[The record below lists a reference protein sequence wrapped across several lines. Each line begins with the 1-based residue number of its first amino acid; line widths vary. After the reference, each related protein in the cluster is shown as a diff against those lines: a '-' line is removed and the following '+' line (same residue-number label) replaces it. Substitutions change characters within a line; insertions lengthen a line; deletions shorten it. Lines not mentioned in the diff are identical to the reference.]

1 LLTFWG
7 DAKKLEDK
15 TLFSARPSLSSDRSI
30 GICLLYEATK
40 RIDLTDQREVIQKVR
55 RKPQSNLSIEI

>member
-40 RIDLTDQREVIQKVR
+40 RSDLTDHREVMLKSENKTSIQKI
-55 RKPQSNLSIEI
+55 N

>member
-15 TLFSARPSLSSDRSI
+15 TLFSARPSISPDRSI

-40 RIDLTDQREVIQKVR
+40 RSDLLDRMKTMTKKVPNQKT
-55 RKPQSNLSIEI
+55 P

>member
-15 TLFSARPSLSSDRSI
+15 TLFSARPSFIPDRSI

-40 RIDLTDQREVIQKVR
+40 RSDLLDRTKIMTKKVPNQKT
-55 RKPQSNLSIEI
+55 P